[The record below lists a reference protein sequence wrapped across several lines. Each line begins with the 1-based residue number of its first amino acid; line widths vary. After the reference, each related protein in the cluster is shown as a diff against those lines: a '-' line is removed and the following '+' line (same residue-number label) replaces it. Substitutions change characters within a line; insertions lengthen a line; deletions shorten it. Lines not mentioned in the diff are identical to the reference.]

1 MIIKHLENK
10 IRLVG
15 IICTAFLVGCV
26 IISVSSIWTART
38 MVSDAQKKVYV
49 LDGNV
54 PILVNR
60 TTMEETLDVEAKSH
74 VEMFHHYFFT
84 LPPDDKY
91 IKYTMEKAMYLVD
104 DITLLRR
111 KVFTPTSSARVPC
124 SRFIVTASALTRA
137 PWSSPI
143 TAASESNAEA
153 TS

>member
-74 VEMFHHYFFT
+74 VEMFHHYLYICFQSESMEINRNTLLLYINSLYSFF
-84 LPPDDKY
+84 K
-91 IKYTMEKAMYLVD
+91 K
-104 DITLLRR
+104 ITLS
-111 KVFTPTSSARVPC
+111 F
-124 SRFIVTASALTRA
+124 FI
-137 PWSSPI
+137 
-143 TAASESNAEA
+143 
-153 TS
+153 

>member
-60 TTMEETLDVEAKSH
+60 TTMDETLDVEAKSH

-84 LPPDDKY
+84 LPPDD
-91 IKYTMEKAMYLVD
+91 
-104 DITLLRR
+104 
-111 KVFTPTSSARVPC
+111 TPTSSARVPC

-137 PWSSPI
+137 PWSSPT

>member
-49 LDGNV
+49 LSANG

-74 VEMFHHYFFT
+74 VEMFHHY
-84 LPPDDKY
+84 LY
-91 IKYTMEKAMYLVD
+91 IC
-104 DITLLRR
+104 
-111 KVFTPTSSARVPC
+111 FP
-124 SRFIVTASALTRA
+124 
-137 PWSSPI
+137 
-143 TAASESNAEA
+143 SE
-153 TS
+153 